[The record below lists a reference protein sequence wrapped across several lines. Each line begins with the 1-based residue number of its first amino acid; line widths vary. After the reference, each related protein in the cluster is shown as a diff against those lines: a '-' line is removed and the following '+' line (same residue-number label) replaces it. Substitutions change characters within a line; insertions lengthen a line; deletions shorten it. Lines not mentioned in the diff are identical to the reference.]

1 MVYLFHKMVS
11 TRSSTKLMTVSKG
24 VEQKHVVVY
33 PEAEALRRFSTRL
46 NALIK
51 AQDAQN
57 TPLMVHRYNLR
68 PRPVST
74 VSMVA
79 SSTHERYNLRP
90 RRHVCY
96 AE

>member
-1 MVYLFHKMVS
+1 MVS
-11 TRSSTKLMTVSKG
+11 TRSSTKLMTASKT

-51 AQDAQN
+51 AQDTMQQKQN
-57 TPLMVHRYNLR
+57 TPLLVHRYNLR

-74 VSMVA
+74 VSMAA